1 MDHVKEKE
9 ISLAGY
15 VFIKFGFNLEWQ
27 KSWILLE
34 NRTLYFT
41 DRVRTVLLHF
51 FSPKMEIFPF
61 QNNFKNLDLSY
72 MTDMDLWHCLGRE
85 K

>member
-1 MDHVKEKE
+1 MDHVKEKM

-15 VFIKFGFNLEWQ
+15 VFIKFGYNLEWQ

-41 DRVRTVLLHF
+41 DKVII
-51 FSPKMEIFPF
+51 FSMYPHYK
-61 QNNFKNLDLSY
+61 KNLE
-72 MTDMDLWHCLGRE
+72 R
-85 K
+85 KKFVIA